1 MICTRTEIFVE
12 GEVMILWKYKGY
24 DVYPING
31 EVSSLNIKLAE
42 GKLTLI
48 PEGVKQLMDELEQY
62 LVRV

>member
-1 MICTRTEIFVE
+1 
-12 GEVMILWKYKGY
+12 MILWKYKGY